1 MKPNNLKQIQVKHR
15 KITTTDPNAPQ
26 PTQTDTNN
34 HEQTRPNF
42 KETLVIFID
51 FSVFQLTLVD
61 LSCVAAVVATAIIN
75 IHE

>member
-26 PTQTDTNN
+26 LTQTDTNN
-34 HEQTRPNF
+34 HERTGHNLKQT
-42 KETLVIFID
+42 LYIFID

-61 LSCVAAVVATAIIN
+61 HSCVEAVVATAIIN